1 MFNRNNYLAALI
13 TGLLI
18 FVPIFSNAETLPE
31 IEGIFQ
37 NHDVEKFT
45 TFRSPDGM
53 VDGYLIKSPRGVCY
67 GSISKVEDDF
77 ALTFLNRINF
87 VHPVHG
93 ATVTG
98 FYFSVTSERPF
109 PVMVIFTAIPEQL
122 SACLDIVMILR
133 GEDA

>member
-77 ALTFLNRINF
+77 ALT
-87 VHPVHG
+87 
-93 ATVTG
+93 
-98 FYFSVTSERPF
+98 SVTSERPF